1 MEERK
6 EHREI
11 FLKKLIEGL
20 NKENVEYSFLKKE
33 PEEKPVTKDE
43 MIWVIE
49 KKSGTKKM
57 LLNVPVFD
65 PSDMDRCIN
74 EIIGAV
80 GKALNKIKRDTYNC
94 AEIINETKNYETVKD
109 NLFLKA
115 VNISK
120 EKIKKG
126 VYMPVSGDVVL
137 TLCMVLSSND
147 EEMLSFII
155 PKEYFFE
162 WERNPMDV
170 FSAAMDNTIK
180 ILSPRLISKE
190 KYDAGEDGVEFM
202 NKNYSFLRKDQ
213 GTILTSKHK
222 INGASIIFMPQV
234 LNRISQLI
242 GGDFLFIT
250 MNSDEA
256 FIYDASRDTEEVK
269 IALYCSINENIEKGN
284 MEYQD
289 VLSTHV
295 FKFNASKGKIEI
307 AE

>member
-1 MEERK
+1 MEERI

-49 KKSGTKKM
+49 KKSGTTKM

-65 PSDMDRCIN
+65 PSDMDRWIN

-120 EKIKKG
+120 EKIKKVIVEEG
-126 VYMPVSGDVVL
+126 VTNIGEKAFEGCGLL
-137 TLCMVLSSND
+137 TEL
-147 EEMLSFII
+147 E
-155 PKEYFFE
+155 
-162 WERNPMDV
+162 
-170 FSAAMDNTIK
+170 
-180 ILSPRLISKE
+180 ISKSVTE
-190 KYDAGEDGVEFM
+190 I
-202 NKNYSFLRKDQ
+202 KNSAFSDCKALININVDNNNESY
-213 GTILTSKHK
+213 TS
-222 INGASIIFMPQV
+222 
-234 LNRISQLI
+234 
-242 GGDFLFIT
+242 
-250 MNSDEA
+250 
-256 FIYDASRDTEEVK
+256 
-269 IALYCSINENIEKGN
+269 
-284 MEYQD
+284 
-289 VLSTHV
+289 
-295 FKFNASKGKIEI
+295 
-307 AE
+307 

>member
-109 NLFLKA
+109 NLFH
-115 VNISK
+115 
-120 EKIKKG
+120 
-126 VYMPVSGDVVL
+126 
-137 TLCMVLSSND
+137 
-147 EEMLSFII
+147 
-155 PKEYFFE
+155 
-162 WERNPMDV
+162 
-170 FSAAMDNTIK
+170 
-180 ILSPRLISKE
+180 
-190 KYDAGEDGVEFM
+190 
-202 NKNYSFLRKDQ
+202 SFLF
-213 GTILTSKHK
+213 H
-222 INGASIIFMPQV
+222 
-234 LNRISQLI
+234 
-242 GGDFLFIT
+242 
-250 MNSDEA
+250 
-256 FIYDASRDTEEVK
+256 
-269 IALYCSINENIEKGN
+269 
-284 MEYQD
+284 
-289 VLSTHV
+289 
-295 FKFNASKGKIEI
+295 
-307 AE
+307 